1 MRAPSPLR
9 LPLIASLA
17 LHLAIFGMVA
27 AWASNAPPDQS
38 EEGFVLAELDLVV
51 PSEPEGPPASPAT
64 DPVPEPI
71 LPILPEPSPI
81 PPPPPMETIAEPI
94 VEAPP
99 LEPTPSP
106 PTAVTRSHPPRPEKP
121 ARRTKPAAAPSSP
134 SPSATG
140 TAESASTPEPP
151 RAMEGNDA
159 APSSEYLRKLRTRL
173 ERARAYPIEARDRGW
188 SGTASVRFSIG
199 RDGGVEKLELAAG
212 SGRRLLDEA
221 ALETVRRAAPFP
233 AFPPEI
239 KRETLDL
246 TLPVAFR
253 LDDE

>member
-1 MRAPSPLR
+1 MRLPSPLR

-17 LHLAIFGMVA
+17 LHLAVFGMVA
-27 AWASNAPPDQS
+27 AWASNATPDRS
-38 EEGFVLAELDLVV
+38 DEGFVLAELDLVV
-51 PSEPEGPPASPAT
+51 PSEPEGPPAPPAT
-64 DPVPEPI
+64 DPVQEPV
-71 LPILPEPSPI
+71 LPTPPDPSPI
-81 PPPPPMETIAEPI
+81 PPPPPVETIAETI

-99 LEPTPSP
+99 PEPLPNRP
-106 PTAVTRSHPPRPEKP
+106 APVARSNPPRPEKP
-121 ARRTKPAAAPSSP
+121 ARRSKSAAAPSSP
-134 SPSATG
+134 SLSAIG
-140 TAESASTPEPP
+140 TTESASAT
-151 RAMEGNDA
+151 EGDDA
-159 APSSEYLRKLRTRL
+159 TASSEYLRKLRARL

-199 RDGGVEKLELAAG
+199 RDGGVEKLELTTG

-233 AFPPEI
+233 ALPPEI